1 MSNIRNSILL
11 VLLICVCSFTKH
23 TQSGILQASSQRDF
37 KLTYLSIGFGSNMFK
52 MQPVFRIEES
62 RFVYTS
68 EEVWKLPTQKKLQK
82 DTLLTGNIRVSSID
96 SILNIIKDI
105 SDTLI
110 YKTNAHIMS
119 GGMDDINISNNL
131 KKVRFQLHNASDVRA
146 KKIADILN
154 SYIPSN
160 MEKLY
165 LFE

>member
-1 MSNIRNSILL
+1 MRNSILF

-23 TQSGILQASSQRDF
+23 TQYGILQASSQRDF

-52 MQPVFRIEES
+52 MQPVFKINDS
-62 RFVYTS
+62 KFIYTS
-68 EEVWKLPTQKKLQK
+68 EEVWRRPNQKESLQK
-82 DTLLTGNIRVSSID
+82 DTLLAGNIRVSSID

-110 YKTNAHIMS
+110 YKTNVSIMS
-119 GGMDDINISNNL
+119 GGMDDITISNNL

-146 KKIADILN
+146 KKIAVILN